1 MRPIV
6 IGPMP
11 GTLSSA
17 IEHRRANRLAEAEA
31 ACRDVMA
38 RDPANAEAYACLAS
52 VLEQLG
58 RPTEALAM
66 YRQSVTL
73 APQDAEAQLSLGL
86 VSLLLGDYGAGWRG
100 YEWRTQGRASVGDST
115 PAAALPRWDGSDP
128 RGLTIL
134 VYCEPGVGDSVQF
147 ARYLP
152 LLGGRGADVVLVC
165 PRPLVRLFGS
175 LPGVCVVAE
184 GDPPP
189 RADVSVAIG
198 SLPLMFGTTPATI
211 PTFAAYLRADARL
224 AATWR
229 ERLRPCAPA
238 AASSSE
244 SPAAVI
250 TLTVIVRNPSFIPT
264 SSRHFTELP
273 GVRFVALQTC
283 RTPAARVIDGSTA
296 SLTPD
301 IDDVA
306 NTAALAAQ
314 LDLVIADGRR
324 TSPTS
329 PALGKAC
336 WTLVPFAPDWRWAL
350 TGDDS
355 SWYPSMRPV
364 PPARPWRLGVGRRR
378 AGQAIKQEV
387 ALSPAHLAA

>member
-1 MRPIV
+1 
-6 IGPMP
+6 MP
-11 GTLSSA
+11 GTLFSA
-17 IEHRRANRLAEAEA
+17 IEHRRANRLEEAEA
-31 ACRDVMA
+31 ACREVLA
-38 RDPANAEAYACLAS
+38 REPGNAEAYACLAS

-58 RPTEALAM
+58 RPAEALAM

-100 YEWRTQGRASVGDST
+100 YEWRTHRRASARASVPG
-115 PAAALPRWDGSDP
+115 AALPRWDGSDP
-128 RGLTIL
+128 RGRTIL
-134 VYCEPGVGDSVQF
+134 VQCEPGIGDSVQF

-229 ERLRPCAPA
+229 ERLRPLRAGGRKLVGIACGSDYAHSDHA
-238 AASSSE
+238 E
-244 SPAAVI
+244 
-250 TLTVIVRNPSFIPT
+250 SFIHPDQLAPL
-264 SSRHFTELP
+264 TELP

-296 SLTPD
+296 SFAPD

-306 NTAALAAQ
+306 NTAALVAQ
-314 LDLVIADGRR
+314 LDLVIADG
-324 TSPTS
+324 TTYVAHLAG
-329 PALGKAC
+329 ALGKAC

-355 SWYPSMRPV
+355 SWYPSMRLFRQ
-364 PPARPWRLGVGRRR
+364 PARGDWASVAIEL
-378 AGQAIKQEV
+378 AQTIKQEL